1 MKRVIVIPARYAS
14 TRLPGKPL
22 LDIAGKPLI
31 QWVWEAAR
39 ASRLADEVLVATDDE
54 RIAKRCAA
62 FGAEVVMTGECA
74 SGTDRVCRAVQGREA
89 DLVVNLQGDEPQVR
103 GDMIDELFS
112 AIGDG
117 QTGMATLCSPIAD
130 AADHADRNVVKCAH
144 RRRRLCP
151 LLLKDAGAHLLEG
164 KEPPHKHIGIY
175 AFTRAF
181 LETFVGLPKGRLEQ
195 AESLEQLR
203 AMEAGYKI
211 KVIITQYDGIGV
223 DTEADRKAAAAGL
236 AGR

>member
-39 ASRLADEVLVATDDE
+39 SSRLADEVLIATDDE

-130 AADHADRNVVKCAH
+130 AADHADRNVVKCAIDKQGFALYFS
-144 RRRRLCP
+144 RTP
-151 LLLKDAGAHLLEG
+151 APHLLAGE
-164 KEPPHKHIGIY
+164 EPPQKHIGIY

-211 KVIITQYDGIGV
+211 KVIVTQYGGIGV
-223 DTEADRKAAAAGL
+223 DTEEDRKAAAAKL
-236 AGR
+236 TGR